1 MIRIITIV
9 LFSFISIV
17 SFSQTDHSSQF
28 HIWKS
33 IFYEREFAAEGHNP
47 IINFTLNTDPK
58 SSFTKM
64 NILVRQELPP
74 IALRNKINH
83 CATNYLPDR
92 RFYQ

>member
-1 MIRIITIV
+1 MLRIISI
-9 LFSFISIV
+9 LLISCISIF

-58 SSFTKM
+58 FSFAKI
-64 NILVRQELPP
+64 NILVRQGVAIMPP
-74 IALRNKINH
+74 IVLRNKINH
-83 CATNYLPDR
+83 CAINHLPA
-92 RFYQ
+92 